1 MFVNIQF
8 QNKQLILHEVL
19 IGPRCVMVPVPA
31 VGSVA
36 YLKTTSTNN
45 SIRRNIHNNM
55 SWILNMPKASL
66 LTCHLEFN
74 LGCRM
79 WLNLS
84 KSCNYYHHR
93 VTISTRGT
101 EICSRDFVSRCI
113 FCKYFAKIQCFY
125 NSFAQ
130 VE

>member
-1 MFVNIQF
+1 MMFVNIHF

-19 IGPRCVMVPVPA
+19 IGPRCVMVPV
-31 VGSVA
+31 GSVA

-45 SIRRNIHNNM
+45 SKRWNIHNNM

-74 LGCRM
+74 FGCRM

-84 KSCNYYHHR
+84 TSCNYYHHR
-93 VTISTRGT
+93 VIISTRGT

-113 FCKYFAKIQCFY
+113 FRKYFVKIQCFY

>member
-1 MFVNIQF
+1 MFVNIHF
-8 QNKQLILHEVL
+8 QNKQLILHEIL
-19 IGPRCVMVPVPA
+19 IGPRCVMVP

-55 SWILNMPKASL
+55 
-66 LTCHLEFN
+66 
-74 LGCRM
+74 R
-79 WLNLS
+79 LNLS

-101 EICSRDFVSRCI
+101 EICSRDFVSVYI
-113 FCKYFAKIQCFY
+113 FVNISPKYNVFTIHLHKWNKISILDFEYRSTLQIFIQIFVKICKF
-125 NSFAQ
+125 
-130 VE
+130 

>member
-1 MFVNIQF
+1 MFVNIHF

-19 IGPRCVMVPVPA
+19 IGPRCVMVPV
-31 VGSVA
+31 GSVA

-45 SIRRNIHNNM
+45 SKRRNIHNNM

-74 LGCRM
+74 LRCRM

-84 KSCNYYHHR
+84 KSFNYYHHR
-93 VTISTRGT
+93 VTISTCST
-101 EICSRDFVSRCI
+101 EICSRDFVSWCI
-113 FCKYFAKIQCFY
+113 FCKYFAKIQCSY